1 MKTGLMTTVANAATH
16 KKYFVSTVEGVA
28 GWQTAVF
35 RKRFGPFA
43 NFRKP
48 EFFFGGAA
56 GDRAADQ
63 HDRAVAIVRDVDP
76 ANWEEASRKLQAQV
90 INEWAAAE
98 AAEQAAWYDE
108 IIRLTTSG
116 RD

>member
-1 MKTGLMTTVANAATH
+1 MKTGFMTTVANAATH
-16 KKYFVSTVEGVA
+16 KKYCVSTIEGVG

-48 EFFFGGAA
+48 EFFLGGSAA
-56 GDRAADQ
+56 DRAGDQ

-76 ANWEEASRKLQAQV
+76 ENWGEASRKLSVQV

-98 AAEQAAWYDE
+98 AAEHTAWYDE
-108 IIRLTTSG
+108 MVRLTTSG